1 MFLEIITPDAKVFEG
16 EVDAVKVPSTNG
28 EFEILNNHAA
38 TVSAL
43 GAGAVRVVTKGVKQ
57 FFKIDSGVIE
67 VLKNKVIIL
76 AESAVAQSEK

>member
-28 EFEILNNHAA
+28 EFEVLNNHAA

-43 GAGAVRVVTKGVKQ
+43 GAGSVRVVEKGARR

-76 AESAVAQSEK
+76 AESAIAQA